1 MSYYFQT
8 GNRIS
13 ITPDSANIT
22 NHLECGNYVVKHDMM
37 SGYYLE
43 KTDGFTLPPK
53 IYGDCLKN
61 TDRILNTFESRG
73 KNTGVLLVGEK
84 GSGKTLLMRNI
95 SNNSNLPTIIVNSSF
110 TGDEFYKFLSDIT
123 QPVIV
128 LFDEFEKVYD
138 SDDQEK
144 ILTLLD
150 GTYQSNKLFIITSND
165 KWRLDSNMKNRPGRL
180 YYMLEYEG
188 LDENFI
194 REYCQDNLK
203 NLSSIEQVVE
213 VAAIFSKFNFDMLT
227 ALVEEMNRY
236 DESAEEAVKLLN
248 IKPEYGA
255 NEKYRISGQI
265 GNHMIPA
272 KAFYRREINILP
284 SMNEFSTMIYCCYK
298 TDDSY
303 DCVEL
308 ENAIGGESDLAVI
321 AKNLDMGNIVFGYKN
336 EEWNDD
342 EYETTSLSI
351 ELTPDDIV
359 QYRGKSVFYVLDGGG
374 HFTLTR
380 SK

>member
-8 GNRIS
+8 GNKIS

-213 VAAIFSKFNFDMLT
+213 VVTF
-227 ALVEEMNRY
+227 
-236 DESAEEAVKLLN
+236 
-248 IKPEYGA
+248 
-255 NEKYRISGQI
+255 
-265 GNHMIPA
+265 
-272 KAFYRREINILP
+272 
-284 SMNEFSTMIYCCYK
+284 
-298 TDDSY
+298 
-303 DCVEL
+303 
-308 ENAIGGESDLAVI
+308 
-321 AKNLDMGNIVFGYKN
+321 
-336 EEWNDD
+336 
-342 EYETTSLSI
+342 
-351 ELTPDDIV
+351 
-359 QYRGKSVFYVLDGGG
+359 
-374 HFTLTR
+374 
-380 SK
+380 